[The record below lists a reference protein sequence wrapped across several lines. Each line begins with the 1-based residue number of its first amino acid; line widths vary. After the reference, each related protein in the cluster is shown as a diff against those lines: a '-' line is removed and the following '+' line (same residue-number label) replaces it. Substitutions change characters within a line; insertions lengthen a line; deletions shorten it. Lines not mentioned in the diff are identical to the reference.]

1 MLSRKSEKEESG
13 AAEEF
18 KVDLDKFRMA
28 VNKPDLSVATI
39 RQGLRNNLHSMTD
52 DDGRELWERIQVSV
66 DGRTAC

>member
-28 VNKPDLSVATI
+28 VNKPDLSPYA
-39 RQGLRNNLHSMTD
+39 
-52 DDGRELWERIQVSV
+52 
-66 DGRTAC
+66 